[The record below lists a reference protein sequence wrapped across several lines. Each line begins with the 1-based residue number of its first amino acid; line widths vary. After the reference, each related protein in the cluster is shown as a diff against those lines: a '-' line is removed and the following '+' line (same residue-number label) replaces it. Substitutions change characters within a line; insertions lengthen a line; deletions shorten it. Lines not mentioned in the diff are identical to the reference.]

1 MRAPCAGA
9 RAAAAARAP
18 PTAHCTAPASQVR
31 QDGTAFGVLL
41 ADEHVRE
48 KRGGA
53 PPDAVFV
60 RRTSDPVAG
69 SVQGEAPDA
78 RLRGDGPR
86 SDNLS

>member
-1 MRAPCAGA
+1 MDALDNYLQAM
-9 RAAAAARAP
+9 
-18 PTAHCTAPASQVR
+18 QM
-31 QDGTAFGVLL
+31 
-41 ADEHVRE
+41 
-48 KRGGA
+48 
-53 PPDAVFV
+53 DAVFV